1 MTENEEVQGGLLLTN
16 LNKKIRWISSVT
28 YHHIGYGAL
37 KLLEIRG
44 MANTRGTAFMCPFR
58 ATIVK
63 RIFPRA
69 KDCKS
74 RNALVR
80 RF

>member
-1 MTENEEVQGGLLLTN
+1 MKKFKGGLSLTN

-44 MANTRGTAFMCPFR
+44 MVNTRGTAFMCPFR

-63 RIFPRA
+63 RI
-69 KDCKS
+69 S
-74 RNALVR
+74 REGKGLLKQER
-80 RF
+80 TD

>member
-1 MTENEEVQGGLLLTN
+1 MTENEEVQ
-16 LNKKIRWISSVT
+16 RWTVTDKLEQKNTLDASVT

-44 MANTRGTAFMCPFR
+44 MVNTRGTAFMCPFR

-63 RIFPRA
+63 RI
-69 KDCKS
+69 S
-74 RNALVR
+74 REGKGLLKQER
-80 RF
+80 TD